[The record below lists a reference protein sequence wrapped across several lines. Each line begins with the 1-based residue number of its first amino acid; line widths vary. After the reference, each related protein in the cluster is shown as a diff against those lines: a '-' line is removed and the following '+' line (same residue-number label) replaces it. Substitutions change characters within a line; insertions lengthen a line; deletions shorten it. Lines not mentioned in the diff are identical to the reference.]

1 MGRESRT
8 MNKFSRKTGWWYPW
22 ALFGVMAVTVIV
34 NGFLAWIAND
44 TFSGLAGA
52 RHRDLGLDYNR
63 ALEGR
68 AAQER
73 LGWRAE
79 IAFEPR
85 GGGGAIEVRL
95 VTREGDP
102 VEGADAEL
110 LIRRPVEEGFDRRI
124 GLIPEGDGRYTARV
138 ALPKPGQ
145 WALHLLARRGDDVFQ
160 HQTRIMAP

>member
-1 MGRESRT
+1 
-8 MNKFSRKTGWWYPW
+8 MNHSARKTGWWYPW

-34 NGFLAWIAND
+34 NGFLAWIADD
-44 TFSGLAGA
+44 TFSGQVTT

-63 ALEGR
+63 ALEGS
-68 AAQER
+68 AAQAR

-85 GGGGAIEVRL
+85 GGGGVIEVRL

-110 LIRRPVEEGFDRRI
+110 LIRRPVEDGLDQRI
-124 GLIPEGDGRYTARV
+124 GLVSEGAGRYTARV

>member
-1 MGRESRT
+1 MGPENRT
-8 MNKFSRKTGWWYPW
+8 MKNFARKTGWWYPW
-22 ALFGVMAVTVIV
+22 ALFGVMAVTMIV
-34 NGFLAWIAND
+34 NGVLAWIADD
-44 TFSGLAGA
+44 TFSGQVTA

-79 IAFEPR
+79 IAFAPR
-85 GGGGAIEVRL
+85 GGGGLIEVRL
-95 VTREGDP
+95 VTRDGDP
-102 VEGADAEL
+102 VDGADALL
-110 LIRRPVEEGFDRRI
+110 LIRRPLEEGFDRRV
-124 GLIPEGDGRYTARV
+124 GLIAEGGGRYTARV

-145 WALHLLARRGDDVFQ
+145 WALHLLVRRGDDVFQ

>member
-1 MGRESRT
+1 
-8 MNKFSRKTGWWYPW
+8 MNHSARKPGWWYPW

-34 NGFLAWIAND
+34 NGLLAWIADD
-44 TFSGLAGA
+44 TFSGQVTT

-63 ALEGR
+63 ALEGT

-79 IAFEPR
+79 IAFAPR
-85 GGGGAIEVRL
+85 GLGGAIEVRL

-124 GLIPEGDGRYTARV
+124 GLVPEGAGRYTARV

-145 WALHLLARRGDDVFQ
+145 WALHLLVRRGDDVFQ
-160 HQTRIMAP
+160 HQTRILVP

>member
-1 MGRESRT
+1 
-8 MNKFSRKTGWWYPW
+8 MNNSTRKTGWWYPW
-22 ALFGVMAVTVIV
+22 ALFGVMAVTMIV
-34 NGFLAWIAND
+34 NGLLAWIADD
-44 TFSGLAGA
+44 TFSGLVTG
-52 RHRDLGLDYNR
+52 RFRDLGLDYNR
-63 ALEGR
+63 ALEGG

-85 GGGGAIEVRL
+85 GGGGLIEVRL

-110 LIRRPVEEGFDRRI
+110 LIRRPVEDGFDRRI
-124 GLIPEGDGRYTARV
+124 GLVPEGGGRYTARV

-145 WALHLLARRGDDVFQ
+145 WALHLLVRRGDDVFQ

>member
-1 MGRESRT
+1 
-8 MNKFSRKTGWWYPW
+8 MNRLTRKTGWWYPW
-22 ALFGVMAVTVIV
+22 ALFGVMVVTMIV
-34 NGFLAWIAND
+34 NGILVWIADD
-44 TFSGLAGA
+44 TFSGLATG
-52 RHRDLGLDYNR
+52 RYGDLGVDYNR

-73 LGWRAE
+73 LGWRAD

-85 GGGGAIEVRL
+85 GGGGVIEVRL
-95 VTREGDP
+95 ATREGDP

-110 LIRRPVEEGFDRRI
+110 LIRRPVEDGFDRRI
-124 GLIPEGDGRYTARV
+124 GLIPEGNGRYTARV

-145 WALHLLARRGDDVFQ
+145 WALHLLVRRGDVVFQ

>member
-1 MGRESRT
+1 
-8 MNKFSRKTGWWYPW
+8 MNRSIRKPGWWYPW
-22 ALFGVMAVTVIV
+22 ALFGVMAVTVVV
-34 NGFLAWIAND
+34 NGLLAWIADD
-44 TFSGLAGA
+44 TFSGQVTT

-68 AAQER
+68 TAQER

-85 GGGGAIEVRL
+85 GGGGVIEVRL

-110 LIRRPVEEGFDRRI
+110 LIRRPVEDGLDQRI
-124 GLIPEGDGRYTARV
+124 GLVPEEAGRYTARV

-145 WALHLLARRGDDVFQ
+145 WALHLLVRRGDDIFQ
-160 HQTRIMAP
+160 HQTRIIAP